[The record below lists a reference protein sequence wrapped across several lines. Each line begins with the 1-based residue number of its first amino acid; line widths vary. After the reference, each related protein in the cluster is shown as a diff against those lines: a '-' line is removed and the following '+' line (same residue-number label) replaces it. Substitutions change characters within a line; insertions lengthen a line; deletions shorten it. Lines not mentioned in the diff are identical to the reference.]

1 MDRTGTPAQTRAQTG
16 REPVDLSAGLRLAV
30 MRLARRLRQRA
41 DVGTTPSMLAA
52 LSTVERRGP
61 ITLGDLAAAER
72 ITRATL
78 SVIVGRLEQEGL
90 VVREPD
96 PSDGRVARIRLSPV
110 GRRLIERNRRR
121 KTAYLARRIE
131 RLDADDREA
140 VRRALPVLERLIDDE
155 DGS

>member
-1 MDRTGTPAQTRAQTG
+1 MDQEEVIERTRRPSDGEVLDVA
-16 REPVDLSAGLRLAV
+16 AGLRLAV

-41 DVGTTPSMLAA
+41 DAGITPSMLSA

-72 ITRATL
+72 ITPATL

-96 PSDGRVARIRLSPV
+96 PSDGRVARVRLSPG
-110 GRRLIERNRRR
+110 GRRLIERNRSR
-121 KTAYLARRIE
+121 KTAYLAQRIG
-131 RLDADDREA
+131 RLDLEDREA
-140 VRRALPVLERLIDDE
+140 LRRALPILERLIDAEDE
-155 DGS
+155 P